1 MEHPEV
7 SVLMTSFNHE
17 PYIAEAIESALS
29 QITSFEYEII
39 IFDDKSTDRSR
50 EIINEYQQKCPN
62 KIRTIFPEENQY
74 SKGKSSLCDFLIPAA
89 RGTYIAQLECDD
101 CWTDANKLQRQ
112 YDFMESNAS
121 CALCSHSVE
130 LFDDSAGSVKGVSNP
145 CKDVIKISTSEI
157 IDKGGAVLATC
168 SYFARH
174 CDLDSYL
181 SWRPKV
187 YPVGDW
193 PLMLFLSL
201 MGEVCCLPYVMGR
214 YRTGVSTSWTGTRVR
229 DKKLAA
235 DFDKDMVEMLDELI
249 DKLPPKYESGLV
261 EKQAV
266 YVYDYAFRESIS
278 IPKAIAQLRFDR
290 SLLGIGLRTSLAVK
304 YCLKMS
310 ADKLGLMNVIESLL
324 LKIASR

>member
-7 SVLMTSFNHE
+7 SVLMTSYNHE
-17 PYIAEAIESALS
+17 PYIAEAIESALC
-29 QITSFEYEII
+29 QITSFEYEIV

-50 EIINEYQQKCPN
+50 EIINKYQQKHPN
-62 KIRTIFPEENQY
+62 KIRVIFPEENQH

-101 CWTDANKLQRQ
+101 CWTDSNKLQRQ

-130 LFDDSAGSVKGVSNP
+130 LFDDSTGLVKGVSNP

-174 CDLDSYL
+174 CDLNSYL
-181 SWRPKV
+181 LWRPKA

-193 PLMLFLSL
+193 PLMLFLSM
-201 MGEVCCLPYVMGR
+201 MGEVYCLPYVMGR

-229 DKKLAA
+229 DKKIAA

-249 DKLPPKYESGLV
+249 DKLPSKYKNGLI

-266 YVYDYAFRESIS
+266 YVYDYAFRESMGVS
-278 IPKAIAQLRFDR
+278 EAITQLGFDR
-290 SLLGIGLRTSLAVK
+290 SLLGAGSRISLIAK
-304 YCLKMS
+304 YRFKMI
-310 ADKLGLMNVIESLL
+310 AEKLGLMNVIELLL

>member
-1 MEHPEV
+1 M
-7 SVLMTSFNHE
+7 
-17 PYIAEAIESALS
+17 
-29 QITSFEYEII
+29 
-39 IFDDKSTDRSR
+39 
-50 EIINEYQQKCPN
+50 
-62 KIRTIFPEENQY
+62 
-74 SKGKSSLCDFLIPAA
+74 
-89 RGTYIAQLECDD
+89 
-101 CWTDANKLQRQ
+101 
-112 YDFMESNAS
+112 
-121 CALCSHSVE
+121 
-130 LFDDSAGSVKGVSNP
+130 SNP

-174 CDLDSYL
+174 RDLDSYL

-187 YPVGDW
+187 SPVGDW

-229 DKKLAA
+229 DKKIAA

-249 DKLPPKYESGLV
+249 GKLPLKYESGLV

-304 YCLKMS
+304 YCLKMI
-310 ADKLGLMNVIESLL
+310 AEKLGLMNVIELLL